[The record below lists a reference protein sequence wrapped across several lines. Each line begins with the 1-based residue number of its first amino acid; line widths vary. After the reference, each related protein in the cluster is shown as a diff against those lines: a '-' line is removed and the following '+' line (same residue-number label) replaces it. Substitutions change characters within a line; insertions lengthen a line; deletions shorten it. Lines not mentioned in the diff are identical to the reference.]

1 MEFKLDSTTKGLTLG
16 NGSTAV
22 VPPDKSPKQARN
34 GGELLNAYRKE
45 MDNFYKEMRNFHS
58 EDPAV
63 IFREIAAMTARFS
76 HIRSQIVRA
85 ESKVWQNFRTKE
97 VDPFIEEC
105 DRQFKIWSRAFSVQ
119 TLDWEMTKG
128 V

>member
-1 MEFKLDSTTKGLTLG
+1 MEFSLDS
-16 NGSTAV
+16 S
-22 VPPDKSPKQARN
+22 VPERTPGKVASVSPRQARN
-34 GGELLNAYRKE
+34 GGELLSAYRKE
-45 MDNFYKEMRNFHS
+45 MDECYEIMKAFHS

-63 IFREIAAMTARFS
+63 IFKEIAAMTARFS
-76 HIRSQIVRA
+76 HIRSQIVRV
-85 ESKVWQNFRTKE
+85 ESKTWQNFRTKE
-97 VDPFIEEC
+97 VDPFLEEC